1 MDAIFT
7 LIFLCGFVSL
17 LLIGELFAKLLGYN
31 DEWATVSCRSN
42 GWVRTV
48 ILHSRAVV
56 WIRSFTT

>member
-31 DEWATVSCRSN
+31 DE
-42 GWVRTV
+42 
-48 ILHSRAVV
+48 
-56 WIRSFTT
+56 